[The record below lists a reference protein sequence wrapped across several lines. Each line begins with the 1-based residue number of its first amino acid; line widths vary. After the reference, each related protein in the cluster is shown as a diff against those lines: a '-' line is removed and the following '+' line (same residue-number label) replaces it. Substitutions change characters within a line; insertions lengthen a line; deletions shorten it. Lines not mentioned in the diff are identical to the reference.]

1 MSPPVTGILSLWMA
15 PRRERGSL
23 MSPEMLQTYLW
34 VCLIF
39 LVAGFIQGVSG
50 FGSVLLSLPLLAI
63 FLDIKTV
70 VPLTALAGVSVSF
83 VLLYQ
88 LRKHLDWK
96 KIMPIFVGAVL
107 GIPVGVFLLKRLD
120 TGTIQVILGAILV
133 LYALYGLLFRS
144 SGLGIDERWAYVY
157 GFLGGCLGA
166 AMSAGGPPV
175 IIYVSLQAWSKDQ
188 IKGTIQGFFVTG
200 GTAVVVSF
208 AIAGVVTGTVLRF
221 YGLSFP
227 MLMLGTFL
235 GSRLYGLLKEDHYRN
250 IMFMLLGLL
259 GIFSIYR
266 A

>member
-1 MSPPVTGILSLWMA
+1 MSPDTV
-15 PRRERGSL
+15 
-23 MSPEMLQTYLW
+23 QTYTW

-39 LVAGFIQGVSG
+39 LGAGFIQGVSG

-70 VPLTALAGVSVSF
+70 IPLTLLAGISVSY
-83 VLLYQ
+83 VLFYQ
-88 LRKHLDWK
+88 LRHHLDWK
-96 KIMPIFVGAVL
+96 KIQPIFIGAVL
-107 GIPVGVFLLKRLD
+107 GIPVGVFFLKRLD
-120 TGTIQVILGAILV
+120 TGTIQWILGVILI

-144 SGLGIDERWAYVY
+144 SGKGIDERWAYVY

-166 AMSAGGPPV
+166 ALSAGGPPV
-175 IIYVSLQAWSKDQ
+175 IIYTSLQAWSKDK
-188 IKGTIQGFFVTG
+188 IKATIQGFFVTA

-208 AIAGVVTGTVLRF
+208 VVAGVVTGTVLRL

-227 MLMLGTFL
+227 ILMLGTFL
-235 GSRLYGLLKEDHYRN
+235 GSRLYGLLKEAHYKT
-250 IMFMLLGLL
+250 IMFILLGLL

>member
-1 MSPPVTGILSLWMA
+1 MSPDTV
-15 PRRERGSL
+15 
-23 MSPEMLQTYLW
+23 QTYIW

-39 LVAGFIQGVSG
+39 LGAGFIQGVSG

-70 VPLTALAGVSVSF
+70 IPLTLLAGVSVSY

-88 LRKHLDWK
+88 LRQHLDWK
-96 KIMPIFVGAVL
+96 KILPIFIGAAL
-107 GIPVGVFLLKRLD
+107 GIPVGVYFLKRLD
-120 TGTIQVILGAILV
+120 TGTIQWIIGAILIM
-133 LYALYGLLFRS
+133 YALYGLFFRS
-144 SGLGIDERWAYVY
+144 SGKGLDERWAYVY

-166 AMSAGGPPV
+166 ALSAGGPPV
-175 IIYVSLQAWSKDQ
+175 IIYTSLQAWSKDQ
-188 IKGTIQGFFVTG
+188 IKGTIQGFFVTA

-208 AIAGVVTGTVLRF
+208 VVAGVVTGTVLRL

-227 MLMLGTFL
+227 LLMLGTFL
-235 GSRLYGLLKEDHYRN
+235 GSRLYGLLKEAYYKT
-250 IMFMLLGLL
+250 IMFILLGLL

>member
-1 MSPPVTGILSLWMA
+1 MSPDTVQAYI
-15 PRRERGSL
+15 
-23 MSPEMLQTYLW
+23 W

-39 LVAGFIQGVSG
+39 FGAGFLQGVSG

-70 VPLTALAGVSVSF
+70 IPLTALAGVSVSY

-96 KIMPIFVGAVL
+96 KILPIFIGAAL
-107 GIPVGVFLLKRLD
+107 GIPVGVYFLKRLD
-120 TGTIQVILGAILV
+120 RGTIQWVLGAILI
-133 LYALYGLLFRS
+133 LYALYGLFFRS
-144 SGLGIDERWAYVY
+144 TGKGIDERWAYVY

-166 AMSAGGPPV
+166 ALSAGGPPV
-175 IIYVSLQAWSKDQ
+175 IIYTSLQAWSKNQ
-188 IKGTIQGFFVTG
+188 IKGTIQGFFVTA
-200 GTAVVVSF
+200 GTAVVASF
-208 AIAGVVTGTVLRF
+208 VVAGVVTGPVLRF

-227 MLMLGTFL
+227 LLMIGTFL
-235 GSRLYGLLKEDHYRN
+235 GSRLYGLLNESHYRT
-250 IMFMLLGLL
+250 IMFILLGLL